1 MWDLGG
7 RVCMGKK
14 PSHSKDIRLAEKAER
29 SWKAFAPMGEQVCQQ
44 SSPAKG
50 RPRGKVSK
58 EQRAWPFPS
67 IACMSLCSLG
77 SACMDGVRSC
87 RRMCS
92 KQHGSSRPG
101 QAAPTVGVAATQ
113 AH

>member
-1 MWDLGG
+1 MGG

-29 SWKAFAPMGEQVCQQ
+29 SWKAFAPMGEQVLSAELPCQRQ
-44 SSPAKG
+44 

-77 SACMDGVRSC
+77 SACMDG
-87 RRMCS
+87 
-92 KQHGSSRPG
+92 
-101 QAAPTVGVAATQ
+101 
-113 AH
+113 